1 MVVICGSADERFGS
15 VFVITPQHDVLH
27 MTLRVLLG
35 VDDDRAL
42 PFVDEK
48 SSSMPGDSV
57 VAIVES
63 PSSRDCEDLSRD
75 GYAHQRRFAL
85 LPSRRNLRWLLPY
98 TGKRR
103 GIDGLQLYMPH
114 GHVGRIVKA
123 LVVHA
128 RATGWQG
135 WVRDSIVIASR
146 ETLPIEDLLSKV
158 TGEREL
164 LLSLSPGTPGTF
176 QKLTVQVMRSDGSIL
191 GYLKMP
197 MTASADERLRNEAAV
212 VRDLDSYAELRPH
225 IPRLI
230 FAGSLQGRYVVF
242 QSALQGS
249 RGPLCYAS
257 LHEKFLRRL
266 HSCRS
271 ERRPGQRIIEETAHE
286 WHHVASR
293 MGATWQE
300 LGRKALGVAERELD
314 RREIVCGIAHGD
326 FAPWNMRIDDGTLRL
341 FDWESASY
349 HTPLLWDQFHFMTQT
364 ECLLKV
370 RYGRESAVDVRKEN
384 RSLYLLYLLN
394 TAGRYWEEGAKDPVI
409 RYREEQLLRF
419 MSINDQTSVA

>member
-1 MVVICGSADERFGS
+1 MVVISTSAVGRIGS
-15 VFVITPQHDVLH
+15 VFVITAQHDVLH
-27 MTLRVLLG
+27 RTLRILLG

-42 PFVDEK
+42 PFLAEK
-48 SSSMPGDSV
+48 SSSTPGHSAV
-57 VAIVES
+57 VIAES
-63 PSSRDCEDLSRD
+63 PSSRDCEDLSRN
-75 GYAHQRRFAL
+75 GYAHQRSFAL
-85 LPSRRNLRWLLPY
+85 LPSRRNLRWLLPR

-103 GIDGLQLYMPH
+103 GIDGLQIYMPH

-123 LVVHA
+123 LVANA

-146 ETLPIEDLLSKV
+146 ETLPIEDLLSEA

-164 LLSLSPGTPGTF
+164 LFSLSPGTPGTF

-191 GYLKMP
+191 GYMKMP
-197 MTASADERLRNEAAV
+197 MTASADERLRHEAAV
-212 VRDLDSYAELRPH
+212 VRDLDSYEELRPH

-230 FAGSLQGRYVVF
+230 FAGSLQGRYVIF

-249 RGPLCYAS
+249 RGPLCYDS
-257 LHEKFLRRL
+257 LHENFLKRL
-266 HSCRS
+266 HSCQY
-271 ERRPGQRIIEETAHE
+271 ERRPGQRIIEETALK
-286 WHHVASR
+286 WNRVACR
-293 MGATWQE
+293 MGTKWQE

-314 RREIVCGIAHGD
+314 GREVACGIAHGD
-326 FAPWNMRIDDGTLRL
+326 FAPWNMRIDNETLRL

-364 ECLLKV
+364 ECLLKI
-370 RYGRESAVDVRKEN
+370 RHGRESAADARKEN

-394 TAGRYWEEGAKDPVI
+394 TVRQYWEEAAKDPVI

-419 MSINDQTSVA
+419 MSTNDHAS